1 MLFRTWRNT
10 KKRRESVAMNF
21 RVRPTWVYAVL
32 SVLLAALLFAVWLGS
47 DSVQKKDDES
57 KSTVPQVV
65 FEDTERMASIK
76 VAEPKRKLTE
86 PDVPGRHGIAVI
98 LDDVGYDLKALRRAL
113 AFSWPLAIS
122 ILPDAPHARKAAIL
136 AHEAGHAVM
145 LHMPMEPLNPR
156 YQKQMDESF
165 IRVGMKRDEVR
176 QLMLNALIRIPFV
189 EGVNNHMGSRLS
201 ALPAPMRWVMQV
213 CREQK
218 LFFVDSRTNKDSV
231 AAQLAREAGIR
242 WGERR
247 VFLDDSVEPEKL
259 RQSWR
264 LARKRLAKNGF
275 VIVIAHPHKQSL
287 DFLAQLSDADK
298 AVIVPLQ
305 RLLFAAE
312 KPVVGEHSTA
322 SRR

>member
-1 MLFRTWRNT
+1 
-10 KKRRESVAMNF
+10 MNF
-21 RVRPTWVYAVL
+21 RARPRWVYAVL
-32 SVLLAALLFAVWLGS
+32 SALLVVLLFFVWLGS
-47 DSVQKKDDES
+47 DSTQELGDEA
-57 KSTVPQVV
+57 KLVVPQVV
-65 FEDTERMASIK
+65 FEDAERMASVK
-76 VAEPKRKLTE
+76 VVEPKRKLAET
-86 PDVPGRHGIAVI
+86 DAPGRHGIAII

-113 AFSWPLAIS
+113 AFSWPMAIS
-122 ILPDAPHARKAAIL
+122 ILPDAPHAGKAAVL

-156 YQKQMDESF
+156 YQKTMDDSF
-165 IRVGMKRDEVR
+165 IRVGMSRDEVR

-231 AAQLAREAGIR
+231 AAQLAQQAGIR

-287 DFLAQLSDADK
+287 DFLAQLSDEDK
-298 AVIVPLQ
+298 AAIVPLQ
-305 RLLFAAE
+305 GVLFAAE
-312 KPVVGEHSTA
+312 EPVSGAHPTA